1 MNKERRIETYLKV
14 LMAEFLTTQG
24 TSYYLENIIINA
36 NKWLILVSPYLN
48 ITGNFM
54 ARLQDADKRKVEII
68 LIYGKDE
75 LKPQEKQKL
84 SELQHL
90 LLYYHKNLHA
100 KCYLNEDLMIITSM
114 NMYEFSEKTNREMG
128 VLVRK
133 DLDNQIYNDALK
145 EVKSILDSAEETGK
159 ETKSKPEKPATISRQ
174 SKSQSG
180 LVTAGKAVLDL
191 VGALAVGFTNS
202 SIKGHCIRC
211 GREINLD
218 PERPYCSEC
227 YGKWA
232 TWKNP
237 SYTEHYCH
245 CCGKADKSSMLYPL
259 CRSCYQKSH
268 R

>member
-1 MNKERRIETYLKV
+1 
-14 LMAEFLTTQG
+14 MAEFLTTQG

-36 NKWLILVSPYLN
+36 SERLILVSPYLN
-48 ITGNFM
+48 ISANFM

-84 SELQHL
+84 TELHHL
-90 LLYYHKNLHA
+90 SLYYYKNLHA
-100 KCYLNEDLMIITSM
+100 KCYLNSEEMIITSM
-114 NMYEFSEKTNREMG
+114 NMHEFSEKTNREMG

-145 EVKSILDSAEETGK
+145 EVNSILASAEVKSILASAEENGK
-159 ETKSKPEKPATISRQ
+159 ETKSKPEKPATSSLQ
-174 SKSQSG
+174 PKSQSS
-180 LVTAGKAVLDL
+180 LVTAGKAILDR
-191 VGALAVGFTNS
+191 VGALAVGFANLS
-202 SIKGHCIRC
+202 VEGHCIRC
-211 GREINLD
+211 GREIDLD

-227 YGKWA
+227 YAKWA
-232 TWKNP
+232 TRKNP
-237 SYTEHYCH
+237 SYTEQYCH